1 MGHPSIA
8 YPIDA
13 TGRILITDAAD
24 KEVATASITVTATA
38 AVTLTTNTTGLKR
51 RKLLIR
57 NIKSPEVVVYIGDS
71 TIEATPGL
79 PLYQDNEL
87 TLYVS
92 NDAIVKAIVDSGQG
106 ELRIMEVE

>member
-24 KEVATASITVTATA
+24 KEVATAKIMVGTV

-79 PLYQDNEL
+79 PLYQDDEL
-87 TLYVS
+87 TLHVS